1 MDIVEFAEKIV
12 NFPLKD
18 YQKEFLRKAYECIKT
33 NRTLFYLPPR
43 CNSRFSYE
51 ILLQAIAIIAVSS
64 ERNQLKCKAE
74 IMDKTE
80 KT

>member
-1 MDIVEFAEKIV
+1 MDIFEFAEKIV

-43 CNSRFSYE
+43 CNSRLSYE
-51 ILLQAIAIIAVSS
+51 ILQVIAIITRCELEKSV
-64 ERNQLKCKAE
+64 E
-74 IMDKTE
+74 ILDKTE

>member
-12 NFPLKD
+12 NFPLTD
-18 YQKEFLRKAYECIKT
+18 YQKEFLRKVYECIKT
-33 NRTLFYLPPR
+33 NQTLFYFPPR

-51 ILLQAIAIIAVSS
+51 ILQAIAIIAVAS
-64 ERNQLKCKAE
+64 ERNQLKCKVE

>member
-18 YQKEFLRKAYECIKT
+18 YQKEFLGKAYECIKT

-51 ILLQAIAIIAVSS
+51 ILQAIAIITRYELEKSV
-64 ERNQLKCKAE
+64 E
-74 IMDKTE
+74 ILDKTE

>member
-33 NRTLFYLPPR
+33 NQTLFYFPPR
-43 CNSRFSYE
+43 CNSRLSYE
-51 ILLQAIAIIAVSS
+51 ILQAIAIICRC
-64 ERNQLKCKAE
+64 ERENN
-74 IMDKTE
+74 
-80 KT
+80 